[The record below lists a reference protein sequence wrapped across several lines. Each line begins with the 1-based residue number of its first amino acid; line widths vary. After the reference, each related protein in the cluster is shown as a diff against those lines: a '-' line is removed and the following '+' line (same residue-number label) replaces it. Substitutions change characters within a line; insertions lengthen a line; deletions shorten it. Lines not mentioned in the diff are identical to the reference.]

1 MGTLYSAWSGEKATG
16 TALKTFI
23 QIVAPSTMDIVV
35 REIYAGQKRA
45 PSNTA
50 DTPVLLTVM
59 RQTTAGT
66 PGAGSASLTPRE
78 LGPQSGRAA
87 NFTGVDAPTAAWT
100 GEPTAGDHM
109 IHRYFPVAQGY
120 TWQGF
125 ILVPRSGRLGICLTS
140 ATDITCLAEVIV
152 EEG

>member
-1 MGTLYSAWSGEKATG
+1 MGTLYSVWSGEKATG
-16 TALKTFI
+16 TALKTFL
-23 QIVAPSTMDIVV
+23 QVVAPAGMDIVI

-50 DTPVLLTVM
+50 DTPILLTVM

-66 PGAGSASLTPRE
+66 GGTSATPRE
-78 LGPQSGRAA
+78 LGPQSGRAS
-87 NFTGVDAPTAAWT
+87 NFTAQQCPAGTWGA
-100 GEPTAGDHM
+100 EPTAGDELL
-109 IHRYFPVAQGY
+109 HRYFPVAQGY

-125 ILVPRSGRLGICLTS
+125 IMVPRNTRLGICLTS
-140 ATDITCLAEVIV
+140 ATDITALAEAIV